1 MFKNVTGFGMLL
13 MFVCA
18 QSGCVISTGQGKTK
32 ILAPS
37 VDDNLG
43 GTGTESG
50 DVRAMAERMAREIVG
65 INWPTQGV
73 VPRISVLPL
82 DNQTRF
88 RIDPKLLQNKL
99 TKDLVNF
106 ANGRVVFLARDSEM
120 AVMNERARKRAGI
133 YDQGKSTKAMA
144 GADYVLKGEM
154 RSLSKASRE
163 GVSDYILYSFSLID
177 AETGV
182 ILWMGDYETKKQ
194 GTTGVIY
201 Q

>member
-1 MFKNVTGFGMLL
+1 MFKNVTGFVFLL
-13 MFVCA
+13 IFVCV
-18 QSGCVISTGQGKTK
+18 QTGCRISTAQGNTK
-32 ILAPS
+32 ILDPS

-50 DVRAMAERMAREIVG
+50 DVRIMAERMAREIVG
-65 INWPTQGV
+65 ISWPAQGV

-99 TKDLVNF
+99 VKELVTF
-106 ANGRVVFLARDSEM
+106 ASGRVMFLARDSEM
-120 AVMNERARKRAGI
+120 AVMNERAKKRAGI
-133 YDQGKSTKAMA
+133 YDQGKSSKAMA
-144 GADYVLKGEM
+144 GADYLLKGEM

-177 AETGV
+177 AETGG

-194 GTTGVIY
+194 GSTGVIY